1 MKHSVNQGHRLLF
14 AAILAMAATSIGAG
28 EDEPPRVETDG
39 TVHVPAFDLPET
51 AYLSDESR
59 AAMKHFRE
67 VYGPEFGQFSQ
78 GCASFSE
85 VADDPAAMRAARDCV
100 AAGYYRTAIYK
111 DTIAKHPVEITDEE
125 IAGVYTEVFV
135 PKDGIAAAKE
145 NRILISIHGG
155 GFVVGA
161 RYFSHTEAM
170 QVAHMGGYK
179 VVSPDY
185 RMAPEFT
192 HPAGVED
199 VIAVYKALLED
210 YSAGNIG
217 IYGCSA
223 GAMLTAQTVAY
234 ILENDLAAP
243 GAIGLFCAGIP
254 TTDGDTPGVFK
265 MGRSESAFL
274 VSAINGFP
282 RPVEVTDPPQPSGY
296 FRGVAA
302 NDPVV
307 APGDHDNLLA
317 RFPPSLLISGTRDFA
332 LGAVLASHNKLIR
345 LGVEA
350 DLHVWEGLG
359 HATFAFNPRLP
370 ESDEVHNVIVRFFDK
385 HLGQ

>member
-1 MKHSVNQGHRLLF
+1 MQPSVIQANHVLV
-14 AAILAMAATSIGAG
+14 AAILAMAGTSGAAG
-28 EDEPPRVETDG
+28 EDEPPRVEADG

-59 AAMKHFRE
+59 AAMKHFRD
-67 VYGPEFGQFSQ
+67 VYGPEFGSFSE
-78 GCASFSE
+78 GCANFGE
-85 VADDPAAMRAARDCV
+85 VADDPVAMRAARDCV
-100 AAGYYRTAIYK
+100 AEGYYRTAIYK
-111 DTIAKHPVEITDEE
+111 DTIAKHPVEITNEE

-135 PKDGIAAAKE
+135 PKDGIAAANE
-145 NRILISIHGG
+145 GRILISIHGG

-199 VIAVYKALLED
+199 VIAVYTALLED
-210 YSAGNIG
+210 YSARNIG
-217 IYGCSA
+217 VYGCSA

-234 ILENDLAAP
+234 ILGNDLPVP

-254 TTDGDTPGVFK
+254 TTDRDTPGVFK
-265 MGRSESAFL
+265 MSRSESAFL

-282 RPVEVTDPPQPSGY
+282 RPVEVTEPPQPSGY

-302 NDPVV
+302 DDPVV

-317 RFPPSLLISGTRDFA
+317 RFPPTLLISGTRDFA
-332 LGAVLASHNKLIR
+332 LGGVLASHNKLVR
-345 LGVEA
+345 LGVDA

-370 ESDEVHNVIVRFFDK
+370 ESDEVHNVVVRFFDK
-385 HLGQ
+385 HLGR